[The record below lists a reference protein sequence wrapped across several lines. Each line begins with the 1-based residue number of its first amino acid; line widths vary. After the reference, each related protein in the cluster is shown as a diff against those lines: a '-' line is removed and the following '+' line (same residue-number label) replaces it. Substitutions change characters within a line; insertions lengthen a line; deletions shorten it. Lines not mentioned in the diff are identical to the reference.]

1 MSTIYGW
8 AGKILRVNFTTGA
21 ITTEDTL
28 PKYHDYVGGM
38 GIGYKIIWDEVP
50 METKAYDEASKVVIA
65 VGPLTASGVPC
76 SGRTNISFL
85 SSWSKGYSIVDA
97 HMGGHIAHNIKF
109 AGYDAIVLEGQS
121 ETPVYLKIEDDKV
134 SIEDAS
140 DLWGKGTFAANAA
153 IAKACGPEFDVATIG
168 PAGENLV
175 NMSCLITSVG
185 NSGGAGVGAIMGSKK
200 VKGIAVRGT
209 GCVRIA
215 DPKTQ
220 KELCDYVL
228 RDLIGSNN
236 NHNVP
241 SRPQSWSEYTST
253 VKNRWQG
260 GPGVMWGKAAGGAM
274 KIAEFVRFEKGE
286 GMQKREDNFADEVA
300 SMMK

>member
-236 NHNVP
+236 NHNCLL
-241 SRPQSWSEYTST
+241 YTSRC
-253 VKNRWQG
+253 V
-260 GPGVMWGKAAGGAM
+260 
-274 KIAEFVRFEKGE
+274 
-286 GMQKREDNFADEVA
+286 
-300 SMMK
+300 

>member
-109 AGYDAIVLEGQS
+109 AGYDAIVLEEVAYMGIFCRQLAPQLPDMQQ
-121 ETPVYLKIEDDKV
+121 TLLDKHYLRKH
-134 SIEDAS
+134 
-140 DLWGKGTFAANAA
+140 G
-153 IAKACGPEFDVATIG
+153 AKAYYG
-168 PAGENLV
+168 
-175 NMSCLITSVG
+175 
-185 NSGGAGVGAIMGSKK
+185 
-200 VKGIAVRGT
+200 
-209 GCVRIA
+209 
-215 DPKTQ
+215 Q
-220 KELCDYVL
+220 
-228 RDLIGSNN
+228 
-236 NHNVP
+236 
-241 SRPQSWSEYTST
+241 
-253 VKNRWQG
+253 
-260 GPGVMWGKAAGGAM
+260 
-274 KIAEFVRFEKGE
+274 
-286 GMQKREDNFADEVA
+286 
-300 SMMK
+300 